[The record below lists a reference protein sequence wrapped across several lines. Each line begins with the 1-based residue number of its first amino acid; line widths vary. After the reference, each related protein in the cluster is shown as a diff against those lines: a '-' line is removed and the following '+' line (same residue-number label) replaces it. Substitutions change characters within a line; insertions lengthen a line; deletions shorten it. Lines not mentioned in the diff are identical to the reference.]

1 MRTKNRLRVIGL
13 FLSCIATTR
22 EAGLRMP
29 VAARKIIL
37 VLAVSKGNSGAG
49 LLKRKA
55 EVK

>member
-1 MRTKNRLRVIGL
+1 MILI
-13 FLSCIATTR
+13 CIVAIR

-29 VAARKIIL
+29 VAAHKIIL

-49 LLKRKA
+49 LLKREA